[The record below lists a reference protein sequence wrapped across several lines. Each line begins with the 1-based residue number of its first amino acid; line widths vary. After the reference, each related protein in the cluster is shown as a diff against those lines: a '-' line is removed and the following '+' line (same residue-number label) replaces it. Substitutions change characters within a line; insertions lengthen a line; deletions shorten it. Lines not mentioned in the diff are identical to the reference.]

1 MMFLTGSN
9 LSDRMDAMRSGQAS
23 ESSKEHCAC
32 CLRRSR
38 GGARSEKDIP
48 TKDAENQEGD
58 EQDPWKSDTESMT
71 DEKSFPRQDTT
82 PHLVAMVLAKE
93 CVPPTLRAERRINRT
108 LPAWTNESSKYCT
121 SRLNPLR
128 NLPLLPSRSRRRLK
142 LHSEP

>member
-1 MMFLTGSN
+1 
-9 LSDRMDAMRSGQAS
+9 MDAMRSGQAS
-23 ESSKEHCAC
+23 DSSKEHCAC

-38 GGARSEKDIP
+38 GGARSEKDTP
-48 TKDAENQEGD
+48 TEDADNQEGG

-71 DEKSFPRQDTT
+71 DEKSFPRQDIT

-93 CVPPTLRAERRINRT
+93 CVPPTLRAEGRTNRR

-121 SRLNPLR
+121 SRLNPSEKSS
-128 NLPLLPSRSRRRLK
+128 PLPSRSHRRLK